1 MRALCKI
8 KSALSAIRNVQCGIR
23 SALCDMGVQCDMGEI

>member
-1 MRALCKI
+1 MRALFKI
-8 KSALSAIRNVQCGIR
+8 KSTLFAIRNVQCDIR